1 MGTHTHLSLIRS
13 LAFTM
18 ALPLAAGTS
27 HPTAAPRSAPKA
39 PIHAINLN
47 TATATELMQLPHIGQ
62 KTAERIVLFRKE
74 HGPFRRPEEVLNVK
88 GIGEKSFAQL
98 KPFLTTASA
107 K

>member
-1 MGTHTHLSLIRS
+1 MGKHTLLHLIRG
-13 LAFTM
+13 LALAM
-18 ALPLAAGTS
+18 ALPLSAGTPRPV
-27 HPTAAPRSAPKA
+27 PTPKTAPKA
-39 PIHAINLN
+39 PAHAINLN
-47 TATATELMQLPHIGQ
+47 TASATELMQLPHIGE

-74 HGPFRRPEEVLNVK
+74 HGPFQRPEELMNVK